1 MNTENFREEIRND
14 LQRIGIP
21 EVTAPAEN
29 ADYRCIQDYAE
40 EKQLRNTALALVLVQ
55 YLMTRDGDKITVRS
69 NDAATHMA
77 YFRHALSV
85 CRMLIDLHVP
95 VPPEDEDIMLSA
107 ALCHVL
113 PENFRFPDIRD
124 ALTRQ
129 YCLNPAVA
137 EILLLIYR
145 DDDGSD
151 AQRKAYYA
159 RVRSN
164 RLAIMIRLAD
174 RGNLVEQLYGLS
186 NLSARSYIYETR
198 NYFFPMCIYAKDH
211 YPELI
216 PPVDVMM
223 EKMRCLVEA
232 AEILLGRFESR
243 EAELTQQILTMQEE
257 NATLKRMIRT
267 LRMLGTEPKD

>member
-1 MNTENFREEIRND
+1 MDTVKFRDNVRCD

-21 EVTAPAEN
+21 EAAAPEELS
-29 ADYRCIQDYAE
+29 DYCYIRSYAE
-40 EKQLRNTALALVLVQ
+40 EKQLHNTALALPVVH
-55 YLMTRDGDKITVRS
+55 YLMTRDAQKVTVRS

-95 VPPEDEDIMLSA
+95 VSTEDEDIMLCA

-129 YCLNPAVA
+129 YLLNPAIA

-159 RVRSN
+159 RVRSSK
-164 RLAIMIRLAD
+164 LAIMIRLAD

-198 NYFFPMCIYAKDH
+198 NYFFPMCTYAKEH

-243 EAELTQQILTMQEE
+243 EAELTQQILTMEEE

-267 LRMLGTEPKD
+267 LRMLGAAPKS